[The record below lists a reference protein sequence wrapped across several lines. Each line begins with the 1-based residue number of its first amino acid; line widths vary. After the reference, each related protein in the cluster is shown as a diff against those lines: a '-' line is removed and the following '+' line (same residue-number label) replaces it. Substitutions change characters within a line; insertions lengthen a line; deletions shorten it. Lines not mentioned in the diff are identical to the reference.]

1 MRKKLPQVL
10 EFRNTENNFI
20 FRENT
25 RARACYSGDALN
37 GGHMSEPVTVLRRR
51 GRPPSAGADSGT
63 EVQSLDRAIFILE
76 IVSSADGV
84 TLSEIARRAELP
96 NSTVHRLLTTLQKR
110 GLLDHDPGSGLWT
123 VGVGLFR
130 IGSSYLRIRKLPDIG
145 RPVIRELLGEVGETV
160 NLSMLDGQELV
171 CVAQAE
177 SHAPVRAFFRLGRRL
192 PIHASAAGKAILAAS
207 EASARRERINAL
219 DLERFTPNTHVTQK
233 ALFAD
238 LAEVSRQ
245 GWAVD
250 DEEQTLGMRCVAA
263 AIRDEW
269 GDPVGAISVSAPS
282 VRMPP
287 ERLQP
292 VGALVRE
299 AADRLTTLYSG
310 TKPL

>member
-1 MRKKLPQVL
+1 
-10 EFRNTENNFI
+10 
-20 FRENT
+20 
-25 RARACYSGDALN
+25 
-37 GGHMSEPVTVLRRR
+37 MSEPVTVMRRR
-51 GRPPSAGADSGT
+51 GRPPSMGADSGS

-84 TLSEIARRAELP
+84 ILSEIARRAELP
-96 NSTVHRLLTTLQKR
+96 NSTVHRLLATLQKR
-110 GLLDHDPGSGLWT
+110 GLVDHDPASGLWT

-130 IGSSYLRIRKLPDIG
+130 IGAAYLRIRKLPDIG

-160 NLSMLDGQELV
+160 NLSMLDGVELV

-207 EASARRERINAL
+207 EANARRERINAL
-219 DLERFTPNTHVTQK
+219 DLERFTPNTLVTQK
-233 ALFAD
+233 ALLAD
-238 LAEVSRQ
+238 LAEVGRQ
-245 GWAVD
+245 GFAVD

-263 AIRDEW
+263 AIRGEW
-269 GDPVGAISVSAPS
+269 GEPVGAISISAPS

-287 ERLQP
+287 ERLQSA
-292 VGALVRE
+292 GARVKT

-310 TKPL
+310 IQPV